1 MEELDLSDFFHTKA
15 EANDFSIH
23 LSQISE
29 SIYKTGF
36 NLEKELTEHFGV
48 EKKDKFISLLRNN
61 KVNIYSSPDLKTF
74 LDKIQAIIANLP
86 LLSLVIAFE
95 PNEETLK
102 SLSEWLFLNTHK
114 EVLLDI
120 TVDSKII
127 GGATISF
134 NGKYTDCSI
143 KTKFD
148 QIFQDVWANKPTT
161 SEKIVLPHGD
171 HQSVEHIVVS
181 R

>member
-29 SIYKTGF
+29 SIYQTGF
-36 NLEKELTEHFGV
+36 NLEKEITEHFGV
-48 EKKDKFISLLRNN
+48 EKKDKFISFLRNN
-61 KVNIYSSPDLKTF
+61 KVNIYSTSDLKTF
-74 LDKIQAIIANLP
+74 FDKIQAITSNLP

-102 SLSEWLFLNTHK
+102 LLSEWLFSNTHK
-114 EVLLDI
+114 QVLLDI
-120 TVDSKII
+120 TVDTKII

-134 NGKYTDCSI
+134 NGKYADCSI

-148 QIFQDVWANKPTT
+148 QIFQDVWANKPAA
-161 SEKIVLPHGD
+161 SEKVVPPQGN
-171 HQSVEHIVVS
+171 HQSLENIVVN